1 MKAGRRSLHSALWAV
16 LAALFLPAVPAAAAD
31 VCSVTYQVPGQW
43 PDGFIAQ
50 VRLANTTATPVIG
63 WKLTFD
69 FDDGQKV
76 TQNWNSSL
84 VQNGTSVEFTN
95 LSYNSVIAPNSAV
108 EFGFVGMITGP
119 NRIPRSFSLNGTPCA
134 GGSGA
139 VSEPDMSQ
147 ETPPEPVASNPAPA
161 PTSTPAPAPVPAP
174 MASNPAPAPTPA
186 PDPTPMASNPPPPPP
201 PAPAPAPDPAP
212 MASSPAP
219 APAPTPAPAPVPA
232 PMASS
237 PPPVPTPAPMPAP
250 APTPTPVP
258 PPMASNPAPAPAP
271 APGSVRLDLLR
282 PLERSEVTEA
292 RIRLLTSK
300 AGFGFGVNER
310 PLLQIGRTQGIEA
323 VVDEFMRHKD
333 ELCNRGDNKIPG
345 IDDGQCFDDVVKRK
359 LETVNGGSD
368 GNNRRRELERLD
380 AFRFAHSVNAYEQ
393 RMLVHLLGVF
403 TTSLAPARVADKAA
417 EMNSYLELLTSAA
430 QGDTDLVELA
440 KAVTKTPMMVAFLSG
455 DGSKAPKPNEN
466 YGREFMGL
474 MSIGT
479 VDLDGNLNYT
489 DRDVAESSKAYTGFV
504 IEGREAK
511 FVEENFIPGPKV
523 LFAGTD
529 HECTAVTADDAVECA
544 FAHPNAPI
552 HCAEELLHSYVTPD
566 PSRELIEELAQVCA
580 ANQLKVRPTM
590 KVLLASQAFYDPAN
604 IGALP
609 KACYETFAGMVRTTR
624 AALRPDEFGDM
635 LARCHEGNIT
645 SAPGALFFPIEAPTS
660 TLTKIDITDFAVSRL
675 SNLGTTYGGDAQNR
689 AEKALFTDQ
698 GLALDATADQAF
710 ESCAVGS
717 GVATLL
723 SPDQKQRFKS
733 LFDVNKFNQQSRD
746 QKLTAVLDCYRR
758 FMLST
763 EFQTR

>member
-1 MKAGRRSLHSALWAV
+1 MKAGRRSLHSVLWAL

-31 VCSVTYQVPGQW
+31 VCSVSYQILGQW
-43 PDGFIAQ
+43 PDGFIVE
-50 VRLANTTATPVIG
+50 VRLANTTEIPVDG
-63 WKLTFD
+63 WKLTFN

-84 VQNGTSVEFTN
+84 VQNGASIEFTN
-95 LSYNSVIAPNSAV
+95 VSYNSVIAPNSDV
-108 EFGFVGMITGP
+108 QFGFIGMITGP
-119 NRIPRSFSLNGTPCA
+119 NRIPGSFALNGTPCA
-134 GGSGA
+134 GGSGSMPA
-139 VSEPDMSQ
+139 PDMSQ
-147 ETPPEPVASNPAPA
+147 ATPPDPVVPPMASAPAPEPAPAPPVPAPAPPPMTSNPAPEPESA
-161 PTSTPAPAPVPAP
+161 PAPEPAPAPAP
-174 MASNPAPAPTPA
+174 P
-186 PDPTPMASNPPPPPP
+186 PMASNPPAA
-201 PAPAPAPDPAP
+201 PAPAPAPE
-212 MASSPAP
+212 
-219 APAPTPAPAPVPA
+219 PVPA
-232 PMASS
+232 
-237 PPPVPTPAPMPAP
+237 
-250 APTPTPVP
+250 PVP
-258 PPMASNPAPAPAP
+258 PPMASNPAPAPSRPAP

-282 PLERSEVTEA
+282 PLDRSEVTEA

-300 AGFGFGVNER
+300 AGFGFGLNER

-323 VVDEFMRHKD
+323 VVAEFMRHKD
-333 ELCNRGDNKIPG
+333 ELCNRGDGKIPG
-345 IDDGQCFDDVVKRK
+345 IEDGQCFDDVVERK
-359 LETVNGGSD
+359 VDTVNGGSD
-368 GNNRRRELERLD
+368 GNNRRRELERLN
-380 AFRFAHSVNAYEQ
+380 AFRFANSVNAYEQ

-417 EMNSYLELLTSAA
+417 EMNSYLELLTTAA
-430 QGDTDLVELA
+430 QGDTDLVALG

-455 DGSKAPKPNEN
+455 DGSKAPTPNEN

-523 LFAGTD
+523 LFAGKD

-552 HCAEELLHSYVTPD
+552 HCAEELLRSYVTPD

-590 KVLLASQAFYDPAN
+590 EVLLASEAFYDPAN
-604 IGALP
+604 IGAIP

-624 AALRPDEFGDM
+624 AAIRPDEFGDM
-635 LARCHEGNIT
+635 LSQCNDGNIT

-698 GLALDATADQAF
+698 GLSLDATPEQAF

-723 SPDQKQRFKS
+723 SPEQKQRFQS